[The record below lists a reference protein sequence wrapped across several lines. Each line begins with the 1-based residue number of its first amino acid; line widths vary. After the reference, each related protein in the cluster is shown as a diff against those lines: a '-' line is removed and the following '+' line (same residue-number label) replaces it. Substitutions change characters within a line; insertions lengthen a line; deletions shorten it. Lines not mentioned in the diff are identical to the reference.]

1 MLTSFSIS
9 SALLCRRNVG
19 LCTIVLL
26 GVAVL
31 TFDCLSEVKVD
42 PTSPARFLWKKDVPL
57 GPVESYSVEL
67 TVDGRGKFCFKR
79 RDQEALTRELI
90 LNPTVTE
97 NLAGLFTRAD
107 FLNESKDFVSRRQV
121 ADMGMKTVSCEV
133 AGRKRQVIYN
143 YTEDK
148 TLQEISNFF
157 ENLSTQ
163 ERNLFEID
171 LALKYDRL
179 GIPKKLDELE
189 REFAAKRIV
198 APERFAEVLE
208 KISQDQTLINLARKH
223 AEKLLSKI
231 ETSSPARR

>member
-1 MLTSFSIS
+1 
-9 SALLCRRNVG
+9 
-19 LCTIVLL
+19 
-26 GVAVL
+26 
-31 TFDCLSEVKVD
+31 
-42 PTSPARFLWKKDVPL
+42 
-57 GPVESYSVEL
+57 
-67 TVDGRGKFCFKR
+67 
-79 RDQEALTRELI
+79 
-90 LNPTVTE
+90 
-97 NLAGLFTRAD
+97 
-107 FLNESKDFVSRRQV
+107 
-121 ADMGMKTVSCEV
+121 MGMKTVSCEV